1 MVSESN
7 VDHIESVL
15 RPEPHLFHFVCQS
28 NMSRA
33 LDALRSRGML
43 AALTNQ
49 ETGALLDKL
58 LASKASYA
66 GAAAASSVSSAQPLS
81 IYCGFDPTADSLHL
95 GNLLQGIALR
105 HFQKAGLRPILLVRS
120 NAFIRYCTAADR
132 GLTGSAVLRIR
143 SAGPLV

>member
-1 MVSESN
+1 
-7 VDHIESVL
+7 
-15 RPEPHLFHFVCQS
+15 
-28 NMSRA
+28 MSRA

-58 LASKASYA
+58 MASKTSYA
-66 GAAAASSVSSAQPLS
+66 GAAAASSSSPAQPLS

-105 HFQKAGLRPILLVRS
+105 HFQKAGLRPILLVQSRAS
-120 NAFIRYCTAADR
+120 SALLLQVDE
-132 GLTGSAVLRIR
+132 LTGSAAAVHQTFR
-143 SAGPLV
+143 SAAPLV